1 MLIIDR
7 PDQSTDYT
15 VFNLT
20 HTPEVSIAHKR
31 LIESLYELHYKQ
43 KYR

>member
-20 HTPEVSIAHKR
+20 HTPEVSIAHKTAR
-31 LIESLYELHYKQ
+31 ITLSHDDKS
-43 KYR
+43 K